1 MKILIITAKYPPQR
15 CGIGNYTSFLLDHL
29 IKNKCEV
36 KIITSGQRKK
46 SNNIYNLIIDSN
58 FLDICIH
65 TGSIHYLILNDQY
78 FSNNILHINKN

>member
-58 FLDICIH
+58 FLDIFKIV
-65 TGSIHYLILNDQY
+65 N
-78 FSNNILHINKN
+78 FINKC